1 MSKDPLAFSMPGG
14 AEDSEVKIR
23 LYETDENS
31 DDEGE
36 YHHTGF
42 VMWPSA
48 VMLSRYIT
56 QHPSIIVEE
65 KGDILEI
72 GAGCGLVGLTAA
84 ALLNQQKTP
93 EGTGGNSKVMITD
106 YDPAVI
112 DNIKRNIRLNELE
125 GADGVGLDFFD
136 QKPEDENKF
145 WIDTKGNHQP
155 QVPLILG
162 ADLMAYSNDAS
173 LVANTIQ
180 CALIEGGKA
189 LIYSPNKSYRFGVGD
204 FPEACHELGLNVE
217 ETDHEPV
224 SSSSNQLLLE
234 ELERSGY
241 DKDRNGAH
249 HYDFT
254 MFTVTKPIKTS
265 S

>member
-1 MSKDPLAFSMPGG
+1 MSKDPLAFCMPGG
-14 AEDSEVKIR
+14 KEDDDFKIR
-23 LYETDENS
+23 LHETDENS
-31 DDEGE
+31 DDEDE

-56 QHPSIIVEE
+56 QNPSILSEGE
-65 KGDILEI
+65 GDILEI

-84 ALLNQQKTP
+84 ALLNKQQTTN
-93 EGTGGNSKVMITD
+93 EGQNGTVIITD

-112 DNIKRNIRLNELE
+112 ENIERNIRLNDLE

-136 QKPEDENKF
+136 QKPEDENNV
-145 WIDTKGNHQP
+145 WIDTKGVHRP
-155 QVPLILG
+155 QVNLILG

-173 LVANTIQ
+173 LVANTIH
-180 CALIEGGKA
+180 CALSEGGKA
-189 LIYSPNKSYRFGVGD
+189 LIYGPNKSYRFGVGD
-204 FPEACHELGLNVE
+204 FPEACHELGLLVQE
-217 ETDHEPV
+217 KDYDPM
-224 SSSSNQLLLE
+224 SSISSQLLIE
-234 ELERSGY
+234 ELEQSGY

-254 MFTVTKPIKTS
+254 MFTVTKPTTA
-265 S
+265 